1 MNPPSE
7 QLIRDYLN
15 RLSVA
20 AKTRLEPRD
29 RQALLDD
36 TRARI
41 ETETGMSKAT
51 AAQVRRILAA
61 LGDPITVAENERAR
75 IAAPRDPAAGSRATG
90 SIRQIWPPP
99 GVLGVGYLPALPPA
113 PRQPLPPATMLPL
126 PPATPN
132 LPVAASGAASPNNRS
147 SGSESVPPAPSGLSR
162 LAEPANSA
170 DPSGPA
176 GASGRGG
183 PPGSGSRSPRA
194 PRGLPS
200 QRAPRGLPAPG
211 VPRGV
216 PPPRE
221 SPAPSNSPPAAPGNS
236 PPASPPPAPGN
247 SPPASP
253 PPASFQPGN
262 SPAPGNSDAPSGEPA
277 SPAGQP
283 DPDKAGQKATPGQDG
298 TGHGRLD
305 DEDEPGVEPN
315 IELMEPVVYEEAG
328 PSWLSQRAGAAAGW
342 LARFGSALIAV
353 AARDPLE
360 MIAVLTLGIGAA
372 IYPPIWL
379 VGALTT
385 VMSRNWDL
393 RDKWFGLGM
402 PVLVVIFGTT
412 LTIVLGGQHASF
424 GSYALEAWL
433 AAGRLSRIAAVLS
446 AIYLLWRVY
455 KGPREPKRPP
465 WSMPR
470 KPG

>member
-1 MNPPSE
+1 
-7 QLIRDYLN
+7 
-15 RLSVA
+15 
-20 AKTRLEPRD
+20 
-29 RQALLDD
+29 
-36 TRARI
+36 
-41 ETETGMSKAT
+41 
-51 AAQVRRILAA
+51 
-61 LGDPITVAENERAR
+61 
-75 IAAPRDPAAGSRATG
+75 
-90 SIRQIWPPP
+90 
-99 GVLGVGYLPALPPA
+99 
-113 PRQPLPPATMLPL
+113 
-126 PPATPN
+126 
-132 LPVAASGAASPNNRS
+132 
-147 SGSESVPPAPSGLSR
+147 
-162 LAEPANSA
+162 
-170 DPSGPA
+170 
-176 GASGRGG
+176 
-183 PPGSGSRSPRA
+183 
-194 PRGLPS
+194 
-200 QRAPRGLPAPG
+200 
-211 VPRGV
+211 
-216 PPPRE
+216 
-221 SPAPSNSPPAAPGNS
+221 
-236 PPASPPPAPGN
+236 
-247 SPPASP
+247 
-253 PPASFQPGN
+253 
-262 SPAPGNSDAPSGEPA
+262 
-277 SPAGQP
+277 
-283 DPDKAGQKATPGQDG
+283 
-298 TGHGRLD
+298 
-305 DEDEPGVEPN
+305 
-315 IELMEPVVYEEAG
+315 MEPVVYEEAG